1 MRERQERE
9 DQDERIHRRVCELLP
24 WYVNGSLAGRE
35 RETVEV
41 HLGGCPRCQAEERAC
56 RQAAEAVS
64 GAGEVAPS
72 PHPAQ
77 FQRLLERVEQE
88 ERAQGGGWLSSV
100 RSLLGATPRP
110 LRGALVAQAAVILLL
125 VGMVAWG
132 ARRPLPAAPA
142 PPAAPAGPVLYRTL
156 SDPAARPAHSV
167 RLRLM
172 FSPKSTEREIR
183 DLLLGVHGEI
193 TAGPSPL
200 GIYTVEVPVETP
212 QGTAAGDPAKV
223 LLARLR
229 SEPQVVFAEPASGAP
244 ASGAR

>member
-1 MRERQERE
+1 MRERE
-9 DQDERIHRRVCELLP
+9 DQDERIHRRACELLP

-35 RETVEV
+35 RETVEA
-41 HLGGCPRCQAEERAC
+41 HLAGCPRCQAEEAAC
-56 RQAAEAVS
+56 RRAAEAVS
-64 GAGEVAPS
+64 GAGESAPS

-77 FQRLLERVEQE
+77 FQRLLERVEEE

-110 LRGALVAQAAVILLL
+110 LRGALAAQAAVILLL
-125 VGMVAWG
+125 VGLVAWG
-132 ARRPLPAAPA
+132 ARRPSPAVPEPA
-142 PPAAPAGPVLYRTL
+142 VYHTL
-156 SDPAARPAHSV
+156 SDPAARPARAV

-183 DLLLGVHGEI
+183 DLLLGVHGGI
-193 TAGPSPL
+193 IAGPSPL
-200 GIYTVEVPVETP
+200 GVYTVEVPVETP
-212 QGTAAGDPAKV
+212 QGTPAGDPAKV

-229 SEPQVVFAEPASGAP
+229 SEPQVVFAEPASDAP

>member
-35 RETVEV
+35 RETVDA

-125 VGMVAWG
+125 VGMVEWG
-132 ARRPLPAAPA
+132 VRRPQPG
-142 PPAAPAGPVLYRTL
+142 PPAAPAGPALYRTL
-156 SDPAARPAHSV
+156 SDPAARPAPSA
-167 RLRLM
+167 RRRLM
-172 FSPKSTEREIR
+172 FSPQAAEREIR
-183 DLLLGVHGEI
+183 GLLLGVHGEI

-200 GIYTVEVPVETP
+200 GVYTVEVPVGETS
-212 QGTAAGDPAKV
+212 AGDPAKV

-229 SEPQVVFAEPASGAP
+229 SEPQVVFAEPASDAP